1 MKNEDDPVRRD
12 VARNIRTYRL
22 ALGWSQEK
30 LAEQSS
36 LATSMIGS
44 IETHAK
50 FPSTRSLLRLSQAL
64 DVEVHELFEPPRGE
78 HRNSLNKLYDIAALR
93 ESLKNEVIEI
103 VNQKFTE
110 YQKGQDSRD
119 SAALP
124 EDQEDG
130 TETEDTQS

>member
-64 DVEVHELFEPPRGE
+64 NVEVHDLFKPPRGE
-78 HRNSLNKLYDIAALR
+78 HQNSLNKLYDIAALR

-103 VNQKFTE
+103 VNQKFAE
-110 YQKGQDSRD
+110 YQKGQDS
-119 SAALP
+119 AAP
-124 EDQEDG
+124 TEYQEG
-130 TETEDTQS
+130 GIETEDTQS

>member
-1 MKNEDDPVRRD
+1 MKNEDDPVRRA

-30 LAEQSS
+30 LAEQSR

-50 FPSTRSLLRLSQAL
+50 FPSTRSLLRLSEAL
-64 DVEVHELFEPPRGE
+64 NVEVHELFKPPRGE
-78 HRNSLNKLYDIAALR
+78 HRNSLKKLYDIAALR
-93 ESLKNEVIEI
+93 ESLKNEVIEL

-110 YQKGQDSRD
+110 YQKSQG
-119 SAALP
+119 SAETSENQTA
-124 EDQEDG
+124 G
-130 TETEDTQS
+130 TETDESES

>member
-1 MKNEDDPVRRD
+1 MKNEDDPVRRA

-64 DVEVHELFEPPRGE
+64 NVEVHELFKPPRGE
-78 HRNSLNKLYDIAALR
+78 HQNLLNKLYDIAALR

-110 YQKGQDSRD
+110 YQKGQDS
-119 SAALP
+119 AAPP
-124 EDQEDG
+124 EDQEDD

>member
-1 MKNEDDPVRRD
+1 MKNEDDPVRRA

-30 LAEQSS
+30 LAEQSR

-50 FPSTRSLLRLSQAL
+50 FPSTRSLMRLSEAL
-64 DVEVHELFEPPRGE
+64 NVEVHELFKPSRGE
-78 HRNSLNKLYDIAALR
+78 HRNSLKKLYDIAALR
-93 ESLKNEVIEI
+93 ESLKNEVIEL

-110 YQKGQDSRD
+110 YQKSQG
-119 SAALP
+119 SAETSENQTA
-124 EDQEDG
+124 G
-130 TETEDTQS
+130 TETDKSES

>member
-1 MKNEDDPVRRD
+1 MKNEDDPVRRA

-30 LAEQSS
+30 LAEQSR

-50 FPSTRSLLRLSQAL
+50 FPSTRSLLRLSEAL
-64 DVEVHELFEPPRGE
+64 NVEVHELFKPPRGE
-78 HRNSLNKLYDIAALR
+78 HRNSLKKLYDIAALR
-93 ESLKNEVIEI
+93 ESLKNEVIEL

-110 YQKGQDSRD
+110 YQKSQG
-119 SAALP
+119 SAETSKNQTA
-124 EDQEDG
+124 G
-130 TETEDTQS
+130 TETDESES

>member
-1 MKNEDDPVRRD
+1 MKNEDDPVRRA

-30 LAEQSS
+30 LAEQSR

-50 FPSTRSLLRLSQAL
+50 FPSTRSLLRLSEAL
-64 DVEVHELFEPPRGE
+64 NVEVHELFKPPRGE
-78 HRNSLNKLYDIAALR
+78 HRNSLKKLYDIAALR
-93 ESLKNEVIEI
+93 ESLKNEVIEL

-110 YQKGQDSRD
+110 YQKSQG
-119 SAALP
+119 SAETSENQTA
-124 EDQEDG
+124 G
-130 TETEDTQS
+130 TETDESEY

>member
-1 MKNEDDPVRRD
+1 MKNEDDPVRRA

-30 LAEQSS
+30 LAEQSR

-50 FPSTRSLLRLSQAL
+50 FPSTRSLIRLSEAL
-64 DVEVHELFEPPRGE
+64 NVEVHELFKPPRGE
-78 HRNSLNKLYDIAALR
+78 HRNSLKKLYDIAALR
-93 ESLKNEVIEI
+93 ESLKNEVIEL

-110 YQKGQDSRD
+110 YQKSQGRRGSTETSENQT
-119 SAALP
+119 A
-124 EDQEDG
+124 G
-130 TETEDTQS
+130 TETDESES

>member
-1 MKNEDDPVRRD
+1 MKNEDDPVRRA

-30 LAEQSS
+30 LAEQSR

-50 FPSTRSLLRLSQAL
+50 FPSTRSLMRLSEAL
-64 DVEVHELFEPPRGE
+64 NVEVHELFKPPRGE
-78 HRNSLNKLYDIAALR
+78 HRNSLKKLYDIAALR
-93 ESLKNEVIEI
+93 ESLKNEVIEL

-110 YQKGQDSRD
+110 YQKSQGSTETSENQT
-119 SAALP
+119 A
-124 EDQEDG
+124 G
-130 TETEDTQS
+130 TETDKSES

>member
-1 MKNEDDPVRRD
+1 MKNEDDPVRRA
-12 VARNIRTYRL
+12 VARNIRTYRR

-64 DVEVHELFEPPRGE
+64 NVEVHDLFKPPRGE
-78 HRNSLNKLYDIAALR
+78 HQNSLNKLYDIAALR

-110 YQKGQDSRD
+110 YQKGQDS
-119 SAALP
+119 AAPP